1 MRRIARF
8 AAPYRKIL
16 GIFLGVIVV
25 DALIGVWNPLI
36 YRQIIDGGIAKHD
49 THLIVVLALLLGGLA
64 LADALL
70 SLAQRYISS
79 RVGEGLIYDM
89 REKVFGHIQEMPL
102 AFFTRTQTGA
112 LISRLNNDV
121 LGAQQ
126 AFTDTLSSI
135 VSNLI
140 TVILTVAVMAFLS
153 WQITVVALLL
163 LPLFL
168 FPARRIGR
176 RLQELTR
183 EAYNLNAQMNN
194 TMTERFNVSGALLVK
209 LFGRPDVEHE
219 QFAGRAARVRDI
231 GVQTAMYGR
240 VFFLSLILTSSLA
253 TALVYGWGG
262 VLAADGRFNVGTV
275 VALAALLNR
284 LYGPLTALS
293 NVNVDVM
300 TALVSFDR
308 VFEVLDL
315 PPLIA
320 ERPDA
325 VAIARGPV
333 AVEFDHVDFS
343 YPTASEVSLASLESV
358 AVLDQTPSSQVL
370 YDVSFR
376 AEPGQLV
383 ALVGPS
389 GAGQDDDQQPR
400 LAPVRRAKRRR
411 PPERRR
417 RPRRHVRLASGHR
430 SASSARTPT
439 CSTRRIRANLLYAK
453 PDATEEEL
461 HDAIEGAQILPLI
474 ESLPD
479 GLDTVVGDRGYR
491 LSGGEKQRIAI
502 ARLLLKAPDVVVLD
516 EATAHLDSESE
527 AAVQR
532 ALHTALKG
540 RTSIVIAHRL
550 STVRDADQLLVVA
563 DGRIVE
569 RGRHEELLA
578 ANGVYAELYRTQFE
592 RQALEEA
599 GIIADLG
606 ARRGSPQQR
615 RPVGADEEGELPWHR
630 RSTGI
635 RSRTSTTIRPPSTTS
650 RWSCLRTRP
659 VASWTSSAW
668 LPSATGR
675 RRISFVRAVCRCLLR
690 TIPMSR
696 EI

>member
-1 MRRIARF
+1 M
-8 AAPYRKIL
+8 
-16 GIFLGVIVV
+16 
-25 DALIGVWNPLI
+25 
-36 YRQIIDGGIAKHD
+36 
-49 THLIVVLALLLGGLA
+49 LALLLAGLA

-89 REKVFGHIQEMPL
+89 REKVFAHVQEMPL
-102 AFFTRTQTGA
+102 AFFSRTQTGA

-140 TVILTVAVMAFLS
+140 TVVLTVAVMAFLS

-163 LPLFL
+163 LPAFV

-176 RLQELTR
+176 KLQLLTR

-209 LFGRPDVEHE
+209 LFGRPDIEHD

-262 VLAADGRFNVGTV
+262 VLAVNGRFKVGTV
-275 VALAALLNR
+275 VALAALLTR

-320 ERPDA
+320 EQPDA
-325 VAIARGPV
+325 VAIARGRV

-343 YPTASEVSLASLESV
+343 YPTAEEVSLASLESV

-389 GAGQDDDQQPR
+389 GAGKTTISYLVSR
-400 LAPVRRAKRRR
+400 LYDARSGA
-411 PPERRR
+411 
-417 RPRRHVRLASGHR
+417 VRLNGVDVRDVTFASLRESIGVVTQDAHLFHE
-430 SASSARTPT
+430 T
-439 CSTRRIRANLLYAK
+439 IRANLLYAK
-453 PDATEEEL
+453 PDATAEEL
-461 HDAIEGAQILPLI
+461 LEAVSGAQILPFI

-491 LSGGEKQRIAI
+491 LSGGEKQRIAL

-532 ALHTALKG
+532 ALQTALEG

-550 STVRDADQLLVVA
+550 STVRGADQILVVA

-569 RGRHEELLA
+569 RGRHDELLA
-578 ANGVYAELYRTQFE
+578 AGRVYADLYHTQFE
-592 RQALEEA
+592 GQAIEEA
-599 GIIADLG
+599 G
-606 ARRGSPQQR
+606 
-615 RPVGADEEGELPWHR
+615 V
-630 RSTGI
+630 
-635 RSRTSTTIRPPSTTS
+635 
-650 RWSCLRTRP
+650 
-659 VASWTSSAW
+659 VAT
-668 LPSATGR
+668 
-675 RRISFVRAVCRCLLR
+675 
-690 TIPMSR
+690 
-696 EI
+696 

>member
-1 MRRIARF
+1 MRDSSVTKKKLPPGTLRRIMRF
-8 AAPYRKIL
+8 AAPYRRIL
-16 GIFLGVIVV
+16 GVFLGVIVV

-49 THLIVVLALLLGGLA
+49 SHLIVLLAMLLAGLA
-64 LADALL
+64 LFDALL

-89 REKVFGHIQEMPL
+89 REKVFAHIQQMPL
-102 AFFTRTQTGA
+102 AFFSRTQTGA

-140 TVILTVAVMAFLS
+140 TVVLTVAVMALLS

-163 LPLFL
+163 LPVFV

-176 RLQELTR
+176 KLQELTR

-209 LFGRPDVEHE
+209 LFGRPDIEHQ

-240 VFFLSLILTSSLA
+240 IFFLSLILTSSLA

-262 VLAADGRFNVGTV
+262 VLAVDGRFKVGTV
-275 VALAALLNR
+275 VALAALLVR

-343 YPTASEVSLASLESV
+343 YPTAEEVSLASLESV
-358 AVLDQTPSSQVL
+358 AVLDQTPSTQVL
-370 YDVSFR
+370 FDVSFR
-376 AEPGQLV
+376 AEPAQLV

-389 GAGQDDDQQPR
+389 GAGKTTISHLVSR
-400 LAPVRRAKRRR
+400 LYDVRAGA
-411 PPERRR
+411 
-417 RPRRHVRLASGHR
+417 VRLNGVDVRDLSFASLRDSIGVVTQDAHLFHE
-430 SASSARTPT
+430 S
-439 CSTRRIRANLLYAK
+439 IRANLLYAK
-453 PDATEEEL
+453 PDATEEEIRE
-461 HDAIEGAQILPLI
+461 AMSGAQILTFVD
-474 ESLPD
+474 SLPD

-491 LSGGEKQRIAI
+491 LSGGEKQRIVL

-527 AAVQR
+527 LAVQR
-532 ALHTALKG
+532 ALQTALEG

-550 STVRDADQLLVVA
+550 STVRGADQLLVVV
-563 DGRIVE
+563 DGHIVE
-569 RGRHEELLA
+569 RGRHEALLA
-578 ANGVYAELYRTQFE
+578 AGGVYADLYRTQFE
-592 RQALEEA
+592 HQALEEA
-599 GIIADLG
+599 D
-606 ARRGSPQQR
+606 
-615 RPVGADEEGELPWHR
+615 V
-630 RSTGI
+630 
-635 RSRTSTTIRPPSTTS
+635 
-650 RWSCLRTRP
+650 
-659 VASWTSSAW
+659 VAT
-668 LPSATGR
+668 
-675 RRISFVRAVCRCLLR
+675 
-690 TIPMSR
+690 
-696 EI
+696 

>member
-1 MRRIARF
+1 MAHGAHCMWSLMRDSSVTKQKLPPGTLRRIMRF
-8 AAPYRKIL
+8 AAPYRRML
-16 GIFLGVIVV
+16 GVFLAVIVV

-36 YRQIIDGGIAKHD
+36 YREIIDGGIARHNS
-49 THLIVVLALLLGGLA
+49 HLIFLLALLLGGLA
-64 LADALL
+64 LVDALL

-89 REKVFGHIQEMPL
+89 REKVFGHVQEMPL
-102 AFFTRTQTGA
+102 AFFSRTQTGA

-140 TVILTVAVMAFLS
+140 TVVLTVAVMAFLS

-163 LPLFL
+163 LPLFV

-176 RLQELTR
+176 KLQVLTR

-209 LFGRPDVEHE
+209 LFGRPDIEHE

-262 VLAADGRFNVGTV
+262 VLAVDGRFKVGTV
-275 VALAALLNR
+275 VALAALLTR

-315 PPLIA
+315 APLIA
-320 ERPDA
+320 EQPDA
-325 VAIARGPV
+325 VAIQRGPV
-333 AVEFDHVDFS
+333 GVEFDHVDFS
-343 YPTASEVSLASLESV
+343 YPTAEEVSLASLESV

-376 AEPGQLV
+376 ADPGQLV

-389 GAGQDDDQQPR
+389 GAGKTTISYLVSR
-400 LAPVRRAKRRR
+400 LYDARSGA
-411 PPERRR
+411 
-417 RPRRHVRLASGHR
+417 VRLNGIDVRDVSFASLRETIGVVTQDAHLFHE
-430 SASSARTPT
+430 T
-439 CSTRRIRANLLYAK
+439 IRANLRYAK

-461 HDAIEGAQILPLI
+461 REAASGAQILPFI

-479 GLDTVVGDRGYR
+479 GFDTVVGDRGYR
-491 LSGGEKQRIAI
+491 LSGGEKQRIAL

-527 AAVQR
+527 VAVQR
-532 ALHTALKG
+532 ALQTALEG

-550 STVRDADQLLVVA
+550 STVRGADQILVVA
-563 DGRIVE
+563 EGRIVE
-569 RGRHEELLA
+569 RGRHEDLLA
-578 ANGVYAELYRTQFE
+578 AGGAYADLYHTQFA
-592 RQALEEA
+592 RQAIEE
-599 GIIADLG
+599 
-606 ARRGSPQQR
+606 
-615 RPVGADEEGELPWHR
+615 
-630 RSTGI
+630 TGVV
-635 RSRTSTTIRPPSTTS
+635 TT
-650 RWSCLRTRP
+650 
-659 VASWTSSAW
+659 
-668 LPSATGR
+668 
-675 RRISFVRAVCRCLLR
+675 
-690 TIPMSR
+690 
-696 EI
+696 

>member
-1 MRRIARF
+1 MGRAMSHGGGLRSFMKDGSVTKQKLPPGTLPRIMRF

-16 GIFLGVIVV
+16 GVFLGVIVV

-36 YRQIIDGGIAKHD
+36 YRQIIDGGIVKGD
-49 THLIVVLALLLGGLA
+49 KRLILLLGLLLAGLA

-70 SLAQRYISS
+70 SLVQRYISS

-89 REKVFGHIQEMPL
+89 REKVFAHVQEMPL
-102 AFFTRTQTGA
+102 AFFSRTQTGA

-135 VSNLI
+135 VSNLVTVVLTI
-140 TVILTVAVMAFLS
+140 TVMAFLS
-153 WQITVVALLL
+153 WQITVAALLL
-163 LPLFL
+163 LPLFV

-176 RLQELTR
+176 KLQQLTR
-183 EAYNLNAQMNN
+183 EAYDLNAQMNN

-209 LFGRPDVEHE
+209 LFGRPDAEHE
-219 QFAGRAARVRDI
+219 QFAARAARVRDI

-262 VLAADGRFNVGTV
+262 VLAVDGRFKLGTV
-275 VALAALLNR
+275 VALAALLTR

-320 ERPDA
+320 ERAGA
-325 VAIARGPV
+325 VALARGPV
-333 AVEFDHVDFS
+333 AVEFEHVDFS
-343 YPTASEVSLASLESV
+343 YPTAEEVSLASLESV

-370 YDVSFR
+370 FDVSFR

-389 GAGQDDDQQPR
+389 GAGKTTISYLVSR
-400 LAPVRRAKRRR
+400 LYDVRAGA
-411 PPERRR
+411 
-417 RPRRHVRLASGHR
+417 VRLNGTDVRDMTFASLRESIGVVTQDAHLFHD
-430 SASSARTPT
+430 T
-439 CSTRRIRANLLYAK
+439 IRANLLYAR
-453 PDATEEEL
+453 PDATEQEIR
-461 HDAIEGAQILPLI
+461 DALVGAQILPFI

-491 LSGGEKQRIAI
+491 LSGGEKQRVAL

-527 AAVQR
+527 VAVQR
-532 ALHTALKG
+532 ALQKALEA

-550 STVRDADQLLVVA
+550 STVRGADQLLVVV

-578 ANGVYAELYRTQFE
+578 AGGVYAELYHTQFE
-592 RQALEEA
+592 RQALE
-599 GIIADLG
+599 AD
-606 ARRGSPQQR
+606 
-615 RPVGADEEGELPWHR
+615 
-630 RSTGI
+630 
-635 RSRTSTTIRPPSTTS
+635 
-650 RWSCLRTRP
+650 
-659 VASWTSSAW
+659 
-668 LPSATGR
+668 
-675 RRISFVRAVCRCLLR
+675 AVV
-690 TIPMSR
+690 T
-696 EI
+696 